1 MRQLDRKLIR
11 DLWQMKGQSIAITLV
26 MASGVATFVMSL
38 STLESLELSQVT
50 YYERYG
56 FAHVFAQLKRAPKTL
71 GSRIEEIPGVAAVE
85 SRIVV
90 DVTAD
95 IRGLPEPAIARLI
108 SLPERG
114 SSRLDRVY
122 LRYGRTI
129 APHSSGEVI
138 ANEAFTRTHKLEIG
152 DSITVIINGR
162 RQKLTIVG
170 IGLSPEY
177 IIQVRG
183 TDALPDQKQF
193 GVFWMRE
200 KELAAAFDMDGAFN
214 DVTVQLMRGASEKE
228 VIRRLDSLIERYGG
242 TGAFGRGDQLSN
254 FFITQEIKQLRS
266 MGLIAP
272 SIFLAVAAFLLHV
285 VLTRLIGTQREQ
297 IAALKAFGYS
307 NVEVGWHYLKFVLA
321 IALSAFALGLA
332 LGAWLGRGLT
342 ILYTEFY
349 HFPVLYYHL
358 RSDVIA
364 WSSAISVGAGVLG
377 TIGSVRA
384 AVRLPPAEAMRPE
397 PPAAYR
403 PTIVERLGLRRFLS
417 QGARMV
423 LRQLERRP
431 MKSLFSSFGI
441 ALAVAVLVLGN
452 FMEDSLDYLLD
463 FQFYL
468 AQRQDMSIAFVDP
481 RSPGILQE
489 IEHLPGVLKTQ
500 PFRSLPVR
508 MRHDHYSRRV
518 SIMGFMPHGE
528 LFRLMDKNELEAP
541 LPPDGL
547 LISTQLANLLHVRLG
562 ERIRVEVQEG
572 ERPVRDLPVT
582 GLIEDYSG
590 TNAYMDAR
598 ALHRMMKEGETVSGC
613 FVTVDHNKQDEI
625 YRLLKS
631 TPRVASVTV
640 KQAMLK
646 SFEETVK
653 ENQMRI
659 KAINVVF
666 ACVIAFG
673 VVYNTA
679 RISLSERSRELA
691 TLRVIGFTRAEISS
705 ILLGELAVL
714 TIIAIPFGLIFG
726 FGFAWFASRAFN
738 TDLYRIPLVVQ
749 NSTYAFAAT
758 VVLIASLLSGLLVRR
773 RLDELDLVSVLKS
786 KE

>member
-1 MRQLDRKLIR
+1 MKQLNRKLVR
-11 DLWQMKGQSIAITLV
+11 DLWQTKAQSIAISLV
-26 MASGVATFVMSL
+26 LASGVGTFVMSL
-38 STLESLELSQVT
+38 STLESLELSQST

-71 GSRIEEIPGVAAVE
+71 ERRIEEIPGVAAVE
-85 SRIVV
+85 TRVVV

-95 IRGLPEPAIARLI
+95 VRGLPEPAVARLI
-108 SLPERG
+108 SLPESG
-114 SSRLDRVY
+114 SPRLNRVY

-138 ANEAFTRTHKLEIG
+138 ANEAFARTHHLEVG
-152 DSITVIINGR
+152 DSVTVVINGR

-200 KELAAAFDMDGAFN
+200 KELAVAFDLDRAFN
-214 DVTVQLMRGASEKE
+214 DVTVQLMRGASERE
-228 VIRRLDSLIERYGG
+228 VIRRLDRLIESYGS
-242 TGAFGRGDQLSN
+242 TGAFGRGDHLSH

-272 SIFLAVAAFLLHV
+272 SIFLSVAAFLLHV
-285 VLTRLIGTQREQ
+285 VLARLIGTQREQ

-307 NVEVGWHYLKFVLA
+307 NREVGWHYLKFVLT
-321 IALSAFALGLA
+321 IALSGFGLGLVV
-332 LGAWLGRGLT
+332 GAALGRGLT

-358 RSDVIA
+358 GSNVVA
-364 WSSAISVGAGVLG
+364 LSAALSVGAGVLG

-403 PTIVERLGLRRFLS
+403 PTIIERLGMQRFLS
-417 QGARMV
+417 QATRMI

-431 MKSLFSSFGI
+431 LKSLLSSFGV

-452 FMEDSLDYLLD
+452 FMEDSLDYLLE
-463 FQFYL
+463 FQFFL

-481 RSPGILQE
+481 RSSQVLHDV
-489 IEHLPGVLKTQ
+489 EHLPGVLKAQ

-508 MRHDHYSRRV
+508 LRHGHFARRV
-518 SIMGFMPHGE
+518 GIMGFYPHGE
-528 LFRLMDKNELEAP
+528 LFRLMDQHEQETP
-541 LPPDGL
+541 IPPDGL
-547 LISTQLANLLHVRLG
+547 LLSTQLANLLHARLG
-562 ERIRVEVQEG
+562 DRIRVEVQEG
-572 ERPVRDLPVT
+572 ERPVKDLLVT

-590 TNAYMDAR
+590 TNAYMDAG
-598 ALHRMMKEGETVSGC
+598 ALHRLMKEGDTISGC
-613 FVTVDHNKQDEI
+613 FVTVDHNQQEEL
-625 YRLLKS
+625 YRLLKT

-640 KQAMLK
+640 KKAMLK

-659 KAINVVF
+659 KTINVIF

-691 TLRVIGFTRAEISS
+691 TLRVIGFTRAEISL

-714 TIIAIPFGLIFG
+714 TLLAIPFGLLFG

-738 TDLYRIPLVVQ
+738 TDLYRIPLVVRP
-749 NSTYAFAAT
+749 STFAFAAT